1 MTIKVNYFAI
11 YGKAEAIRML
21 LFKAGV
27 DFENV
32 NHTSET
38 F

>member
-1 MTIKVNYFAI
+1 MTIKVNYFAF
-11 YGKAEAIRML
+11 YAKAEATRML

-32 NHTSET
+32 NHTPET